1 MDPPYGTKHE
11 SRSAGPDDS
20 PEKIVERDRI
30 KDVVRQVVD
39 ATIHLSGKD
48 HLFGLVREKQLP
60 ELDRSNIAM
69 KNYHEL
75 TPGGIEAPLAIHNVG
90 GNPSYL
96 RSAAVIECAMLHRIL
111 TGIAIMVIV
120 PCLCLTALYCCWP
133 CIFCN
138 IHSFGAQFWN
148 PKLEVLVL
156 TELPNSAASKVR
168 VCLRLRIC
176 VSLIEH
182 VLLLD
187 PLLA

>member
-1 MDPPYGTKHE
+1 MTFKRIDILTCINRAKCYIVAQEISGCDSNSAFTTLPSAAGTPLFMFLAKKN
-11 SRSAGPDDS
+11 
-20 PEKIVERDRI
+20 EK
-30 KDVVRQVVD
+30 KDQYK
-39 ATIHLSGKD
+39 KD
-48 HLFGLVREKQLP
+48 QW
-60 ELDRSNIAM
+60 I
-69 KNYHEL
+69 
-75 TPGGIEAPLAIHNVG
+75 AIHNVG

-120 PCLCLTALYCCWP
+120 PCLCLTALCCCWP

-148 PKLEVLVL
+148 PKVEVLVL